1 MTTTPVT
8 TATDGRW
15 ALEQSRARSQK
26 ARQVLTDAQRR
37 VEDIEARLASTTAK
51 TSADGNALRSAV
63 EEVKRLKKELKDGEK
78 ERRKLVTA
86 RKQAQSALAK
96 AEEKARKREAKY
108 NRAVLADMIQR
119 QKEQDLGSAATPA
132 APAPSGQ
139 DAQAAPNGAAAPP
152 LPASGDGEP
161 PRATAGDVAQPAPK
175 PATPRRTSTASRSRT
190 PRP

>member
-1 MTTTPVT
+1 
-8 TATDGRW
+8 
-15 ALEQSRARSQK
+15 
-26 ARQVLTDAQRR
+26 
-37 VEDIEARLASTTAK
+37 
-51 TSADGNALRSAV
+51 
-63 EEVKRLKKELKDGEK
+63 

-119 QKEQDLGSAATPA
+119 QKEQDLEGAATPA

-139 DAQAAPNGAAAPP
+139 AAQDAQAAPTGAAASPP
-152 LPASGDGEP
+152 PAPGDGEP
-161 PRATAGDVAQPAPK
+161 ARATARDVAQPAPK

-190 PRP
+190 SRP

>member
-8 TATDGRW
+8 TATDGGS
-15 ALEQSRARSQK
+15 AVEQSRARSQK
-26 ARQVLTDAQRR
+26 AQQALTDAQRR
-37 VEDIEARLASTTAK
+37 VEDIEARLASTTAQ
-51 TSADGNALRSAV
+51 TSADGNALRSAG
-63 EEVKRLKKELKDGEK
+63 EEVKRLKKARKDGEQ

-119 QKEQDLGSAATPA
+119 QKEQDIEGAATPA
-132 APAPSGQ
+132 AQAPSGQ
-139 DAQAAPNGAAAPP
+139 DAQAAPTGAAASPP
-152 LPASGDGEP
+152 PDPGDGEP
-161 PRATAGDVAQPAPK
+161 PPATARDVAQPAPK

-190 PRP
+190 SRP